1 MPLQSQLSKK
11 SIEETDESL
20 TCHLER
26 GIASILVLLYILA
39 HALTI
44 LSLLA
49 FGFQA
54 GGWVLHPVAVAWYS
68 LFVLGSFLLLL
79 RSWRAAVSPSP
90 LVEGSRRGVHWLPVL
105 PPILALALA
114 GAFPA
119 TGAVGGAAYAPYG
132 TGDVHEWFVGLNI
145 LGTLA
150 LTALAL
156 LYRRPRL
163 LLAWARMQ
171 GLLLLT
177 YPAWWAYLWRW
188 GGLGNILPTLALIGG
203 PPLLYALALGALGMR
218 LPRRWGRW
226 VLAGLAVGVGMA
238 VLAGIRHAAY
248 VEARGLTPS
257 ETWPGFV
264 MSVPLLLAFGALLAP
279 LPLLARQMLRE
290 QPVLPPHREE
300 PEGGS
305 RRFPWEALALLLWT
319 SASIASHFLGNLPT
333 AGDVQGWVSLDHVV
347 PDAWLPTI
355 TWAGWLFT
363 AVRWL
368 SLPLALWGLAD
379 ALRRTRPRLTFP
391 GFPQVLLWAGM
402 GWLASF
408 AWDISRL
415 GFPLGLAWETHS
427 AMDAFLH
434 VPGGVFLLLA
444 GRVAERRMGP
454 WGRWLWRWM
463 TVGGLLA
470 LLMWTGRAAWVYG
483 RVLLSPLPAW
493 ADRWQYAPLPRVPL
507 SALGLAVHLGLLGLG
522 LFALAG
528 ALRAWWAQASVERP
542 RPLVWPVALLLLA
555 FAVLAGLG
563 WWATAPPVVRTVP
576 VDGATGVPR
585 DTVVHIE
592 MGAKKEWLELLLGRS
607 GQGIRT
613 RYADTGEYIPGM
625 SGGSMSGFLFDPE
638 GLLRPDAPVEIT
650 VYRTGER
657 PYTLHFTTAGVDSPT
672 ATPMPDAPLFPGPV
686 PTESIHPTPTPAAHN
701 D

>member
-1 MPLQSQLSKK
+1 MPSQSQLSKK
-11 SIEETDESL
+11 SKETDESL
-20 TCHLER
+20 TCRLER
-26 GIASILVLLYILA
+26 GIASMLVLLYILA

-49 FGFQA
+49 FGFRA

-68 LFVLGSFLLLL
+68 LFVLGSFLLLAH
-79 RSWRAAVSPSP
+79 SWRAAASSSY
-90 LVEGSRRGVHWLPVL
+90 LVVGSRRGVHWPLL
-105 PPILALALA
+105 IPPILALTLA

-119 TGAVGGAAYAPYG
+119 TGAVGGAAYAPYD

-145 LGTLA
+145 LGALA

-163 LLAWARMQ
+163 LLAWAGMQ

-188 GGLGNILPTLALIGG
+188 GGLGNLLPTLALIGG

-226 VLAGLAVGVGMA
+226 VLAGLRVGIGLA

-248 VEARGLTPS
+248 LGARDFIPS
-257 ETWPGFV
+257 AVSEMWLGFV
-264 MSVPLLLAFGALLAP
+264 MSVPLFLAFGALLAP
-279 LPLLARQMLRE
+279 LPLLAWQMLHTFEGEPRE
-290 QPVLPPHREE
+290 DE
-300 PEGGS
+300 

-319 SASIASHFLGNLPT
+319 SASIASHFLGNLPV
-333 AGDVQGWVSLDHVV
+333 AGDVQGWVSPDHVV

-355 TWAGWLFT
+355 TWAGWLF
-363 AVRWL
+363 ASVRWL

-379 ALRRTRPRLTFP
+379 ALRRTRLRLAST
-391 GFPQVLLWAGM
+391 GFSQVLLWAGV
-402 GWLASF
+402 GWLISF
-408 AWDISRL
+408 AWDVSPL
-415 GFPLGLAWETHS
+415 GFPLGVAWETPS
-427 AMDAFLH
+427 AVDAFLP

-444 GRVAERRMGP
+444 GRAAERRQGR
-454 WGRWLWRWM
+454 WGQWLWRWA
-463 TVGGLLA
+463 TVAGLLA
-470 LLMWTGRAAWVYG
+470 LLMWTGRAAWVYE

-507 SALGLAVHLGLLGLG
+507 SALGLALHLVLLGLD
-522 LFALAG
+522 LFALVA
-528 ALRAWWAQASVERP
+528 ALRDWWAQASLERP
-542 RPLVWPVALLLLA
+542 RSLVWPVALPLLA

-563 WWATAPPVVRTVP
+563 WWATATPVVRTVP

-585 DTVVHIE
+585 DTVVRIE
-592 MGAKKEWLELLLGRS
+592 TEAEKRWLGLLLGGS
-607 GQGIRT
+607 GHGIRT
-613 RYADTGEYIPGM
+613 RYTDTDEHIPGM
-625 SGGSMSGFLFDPE
+625 SGGSMSGFFFDPE

-650 VYRTGER
+650 IYRTGER
-657 PYTLHFTTAGVDSPT
+657 PYTLHFATAGVDSPT

>member
-11 SIEETDESL
+11 SKETDESL
-20 TCHLER
+20 TCRLER

-44 LSLLA
+44 LSLLT

-68 LFVLGSFLLLL
+68 LFVLGSLLLL
-79 RSWRAAVSPSP
+79 VHSWRAAVSPSP
-90 LVEGSRRGVHWLPVL
+90 IVGGSRRGAHWPLVI
-105 PPILALALA
+105 PPILALAA
-114 GAFPA
+114 VGAFSA
-119 TGAVGGAAYAPYG
+119 TGALGGAAYASYD

-145 LGTLA
+145 LGALA

-163 LLAWARMQ
+163 LLAWAGMQ

-188 GGLGNILPTLALIGG
+188 GGLGNLLPTLALIGG
-203 PPLLYALALGALGMR
+203 PPLLYALALWALGMR
-218 LPRRWGRW
+218 LPHRRGRW
-226 VLAGLAVGVGMA
+226 VLAGLGVGIGLA
-238 VLAGIRHAAY
+238 ILAGIRHAAY
-248 VEARGLTPS
+248 LGARDFVPS
-257 ETWPGFV
+257 AVSEMWLGFV
-264 MSVPLLLAFGALLAP
+264 MSVPLFLAFGALLAP
-279 LPLLARQMLRE
+279 LPLLAWQMLHTFE
-290 QPVLPPHREE
+290 GE
-300 PEGGS
+300 PQEDE
-305 RRFPWEALALLLWT
+305 RRFPWEAMALLLWT
-319 SASIASHFLGNLPT
+319 SASIASHFLGNLPA
-333 AGDVQGWVSLDHVV
+333 AGDVQGWVSPDHVV

-427 AMDAFLH
+427 AMDAFLP

-470 LLMWTGRAAWVYG
+470 LLMRTGRVAWVYG

-528 ALRAWWAQASVERP
+528 ALRVWWAQASVERP
-542 RPLVWPVALLLLA
+542 RSRSLVWPVALPLLA

-576 VDGATGVPR
+576 ADGATDVPR
-585 DTVVHIE
+585 DTIVRIE
-592 MGAKKEWLELLLGRS
+592 IGAEKEWLGLLLGRS

-686 PTESIHPTPTPAAHN
+686 PTESIPPTPTPAAHN